1 MIIGRT
7 SPLTFNIVGMA
18 KIIFVILLSYFLEN
32 GSFSLIEIGGI
43 LLALSGTWVYGQYP
57 DAKPSA
63 AATVERRV
71 SAGEAAGEYKEVPRY
86 EDEMMEMVAK
96 GKKMDVE
103 AHVRETEGS
112 SSDEDEQR

>member
-18 KIIFVILLSYFLEN
+18 KIIFVILLSYFFEN
-32 GSFSLIEIGGI
+32 GSFSLIEVGGI

-63 AATVERRV
+63 AAIVERRV
-71 SAGEAAGEYKEVPRY
+71 SANVEEYKEVPKY
-86 EDEMMEMVAK
+86 DEEMEMVAK
-96 GKKMDVE
+96 GKKMDIE
-103 AHVRETEGS
+103 SHVRETEGS
-112 SSDEDEQR
+112 SSDEEEQR